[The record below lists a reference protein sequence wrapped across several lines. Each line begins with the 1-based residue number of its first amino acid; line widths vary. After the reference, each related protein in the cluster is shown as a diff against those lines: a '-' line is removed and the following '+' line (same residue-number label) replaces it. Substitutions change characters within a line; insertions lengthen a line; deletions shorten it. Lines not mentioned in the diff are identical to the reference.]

1 MLLLNASVSIL
12 IPQTTAHNPTMT
24 PLYNATRILADC
36 FFSTCYDF
44 EIHGA
49 ENIPSQG
56 SVIFA
61 ANHVSFFDPP
71 AIGARIPR
79 QINYFARDTLYN
91 GWFGQYLL
99 ALDTIPVAR
108 ENADIRSLKAIFKAL
123 KKQGAIAIYPEGTRF
138 TLGKQQRLRAKL
150 AQAGHTEHLRA
161 AERLQNLLPVR
172 IGGPAACFRAAP
184 EADVLIVGHVG
195 FEGAASLRHFLSGR
209 VYNTTI
215 RVRIWRTSCEDL
227 PPDPEARGEWL
238 NHRWEELDSWI
249 QGASSS
255 ETKSSE
261 SEVSGSSQ
269 SE

>member
-123 KKQGAIAIYPEGTRF
+123 KKQGAIAIYPEGTRSF
-138 TLGKQQRLRAKL
+138 DGKLQTPKPGAGMIACKSHATVIPTRLFGTFEVYGRHHK
-150 AQAGHTEHLRA
+150 T
-161 AERLQNLLPVR
+161 PS
-172 IGGPAACFRAAP
+172 IGGSI
-184 EADVLIVGHVG
+184 DIVYGKP
-195 FEGAASLRHFLSGR
+195 
-209 VYNTTI
+209 I
-215 RVRIWRTSCEDL
+215 
-227 PPDPEARGEWL
+227 
-238 NHRWEELDSWI
+238 
-249 QGASSS
+249 SS
-255 ETKSSE
+255 ETIDPGPEHPERYLEASRQIMKHI
-261 SEVSGSSQ
+261 EVLRPPKLSII
-269 SE
+269 